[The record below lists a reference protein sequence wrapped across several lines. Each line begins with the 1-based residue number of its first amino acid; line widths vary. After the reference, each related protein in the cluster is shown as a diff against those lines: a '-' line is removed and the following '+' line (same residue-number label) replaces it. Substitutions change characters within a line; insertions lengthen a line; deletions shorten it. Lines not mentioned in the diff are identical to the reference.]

1 MGVANNFDTMLSEL
15 HILDA
20 ENIAAGPVAK
30 VKLPVRLRQG
40 VHGHWVDQQQLDSA
54 K

>member
-1 MGVANNFDTMLSEL
+1 MGIANNFDTMLSEL

-20 ENIAAGPVAK
+20 ENIAAGTIAK

-40 VHGHWVDQQQLDSA
+40 VHGHWVSRNKLES
-54 K
+54 